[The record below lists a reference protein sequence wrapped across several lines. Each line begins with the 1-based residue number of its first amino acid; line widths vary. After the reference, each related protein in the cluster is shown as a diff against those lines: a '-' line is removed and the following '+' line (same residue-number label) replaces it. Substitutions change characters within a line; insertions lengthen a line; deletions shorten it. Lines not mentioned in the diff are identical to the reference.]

1 MLRTFEEIINAWNF
15 VTSEGELHLMQE
27 IWELAEE
34 ELTTEE
40 IKNELLLRTDKWGN
54 NVGQEVAQEGILDM
68 LQEKWECIKR

>member
-1 MLRTFEEIINAWNF
+1 
-15 VTSEGELHLMQE
+15 MQE